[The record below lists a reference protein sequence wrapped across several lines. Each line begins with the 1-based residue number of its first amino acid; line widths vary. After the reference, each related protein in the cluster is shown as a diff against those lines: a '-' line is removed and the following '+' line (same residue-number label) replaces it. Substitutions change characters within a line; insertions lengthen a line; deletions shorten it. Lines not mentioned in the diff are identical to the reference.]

1 MKKNFI
7 KMTNDIVIKGKF
19 STSKDPN
26 DFIEKLQE
34 LCTKEEIIFSGRI
47 DVFEFIEYEEI
58 IDTVG

>member
-1 MKKNFI
+1 
-7 KMTNDIVIKGKF
+7 MTNDIVIKGKF

-34 LCTKEEIIFSGRI
+34 LCTKDEIIFSGRI
-47 DVFEFIEYEEI
+47 DVFEFTEYEEI

>member
-1 MKKNFI
+1 
-7 KMTNDIVIKGKF
+7 MTNDIVIKGKF
-19 STSKDPN
+19 STSEDPN

-47 DVFEFIEYEEI
+47 DVSEFTEYEEI